1 MGSFG
6 KEENPRVRSENRYF
20 KVWLFNPG
28 AIKINGN
35 SAQNFKRT
43 TAVNKKESPTLQDTR
58 HRQRTDGEEKMTFLP
73 ETRESRRLEL
83 EL

>member
-1 MGSFG
+1 VGSFG

-20 KVWLFNPG
+20 KEWLFNPG
-28 AIKINGN
+28 AIKVNRRTAEG
-35 SAQNFKRT
+35 FKRT
-43 TAVNKKESPTLQDTR
+43 TAVSKKESPTLQDTR